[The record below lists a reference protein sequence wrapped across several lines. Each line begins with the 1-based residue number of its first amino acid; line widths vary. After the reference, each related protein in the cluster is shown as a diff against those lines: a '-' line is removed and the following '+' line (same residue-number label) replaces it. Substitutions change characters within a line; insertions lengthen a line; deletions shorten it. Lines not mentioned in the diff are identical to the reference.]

1 MSSATPASGLQ
12 RVFER
17 DGQTHNRRMRHD
29 SKRCGLLTSLAR
41 WCGVL
46 LAAALVAGCAGPRI
60 DAHTYRS
67 NSHDSRAQFLILHYT
82 AVDLATSI
90 RILTQLENKYADF
103 DGLNLTWETLE
114 GVAKHNGPLIK
125 RTPVSILGKLIGKG
139 PESQLPRAIADCK
152 ALAVSESP

>member
-1 MSSATPASGLQ
+1 MGRLQLVICNTGIRLQ

-29 SKRCGLLTSLAR
+29 SKRCGPLTSLAR

-90 RILTQLENKYADF
+90 RILTQQRVSSHYLVTDEQPPH
-103 DGLNLTWETLE
+103 L
-114 GVAKHNGPLIK
+114 PL
-125 RTPVSILGKLIGKG
+125 G
-139 PESQLPRAIADCK
+139 
-152 ALAVSESP
+152 

>member
-1 MSSATPASGLQ
+1 
-12 RVFER
+12 
-17 DGQTHNRRMRHD
+17 MRHD
-29 SKRCGLLTSLAR
+29 SKRCGPLTSLAR

-90 RILTQLENKYADF
+90 RILTQQRVSSHYLVTDEQPPASTAWLMKTA
-103 DGLNLTWETLE
+103 GL
-114 GVAKHNGPLIK
+114 G
-125 RTPVSILGKLIGKG
+125 TPASAPGMAT
-139 PESQLPRAIADCK
+139 PCSTATPS
-152 ALAVSESP
+152 ALKS